1 MIFVDEK
8 HLSAR
13 LACVASL
20 VPAGA
25 RVADIGSDH
34 AYLPAAL
41 VLDGKIDFA
50 IAGEV
55 VKGPYENAVA
65 SLVPA
70 GARVADIGSDHAYLP
85 AALVLDGKI
94 DFAIA
99 GEVVKGP
106 YENAVH
112 EIKDHQLE
120 GRVIPRLADGLAA
133 IEPADKVDTITIAG
147 MGGSL
152 IASILEKD
160 KNKLTGIKR
169 LVLQPNVGLAAIE
182 PADKVDTITI
192 AGMGGSLIASI
203 LEKDKNKLTG
213 IKRLVLQPNVGES
226 QLREWLMNN
235 HYQIMNE
242 KIIEEDNHIY
252 EIIVAEPSVVP
263 FRYSKYELD
272 FGPFLLENKG
282 PIFKKKWQ
290 EYLQREA
297 HVIDQMQKAQQPP
310 VKKINEINQFLSQVK
325 EAIADDNR

>member
-55 VKGPYENAVA
+55 VKGPYENAV
-65 SLVPA
+65 
-70 GARVADIGSDHAYLP
+70 
-85 AALVLDGKI
+85 
-94 DFAIA
+94 
-99 GEVVKGP
+99 
-106 YENAVH
+106 H

-120 GRVIPRLADGLAA
+120 GKVIPRLADGLAA

-152 IASILEKD
+152 IASILEKGKD
-160 KNKLTGIKR
+160 KLT
-169 LVLQPNVGLAAIE
+169 E
-182 PADKVDTITI
+182 
-192 AGMGGSLIASI
+192 
-203 LEKDKNKLTG
+203 

-235 HYQIMNE
+235 HYQIMTE

-282 PIFKKKWQ
+282 PVFRKKWQ
-290 EYLQREA
+290 EYLKREA
-297 HVIDQMQKAQQPP
+297 HVIDQMQRAQQPP
-310 VKKINEINQFLSQVK
+310 VKKINEINEFLSQVK

>member
-55 VKGPYENAVA
+55 VKGPYENAV
-65 SLVPA
+65 
-70 GARVADIGSDHAYLP
+70 R
-85 AALVLDGKI
+85 
-94 DFAIA
+94 
-99 GEVVKGP
+99 
-106 YENAVH
+106 

-120 GRVIPRLADGLAA
+120 GQVIPRLAD
-133 IEPADKVDTITIAG
+133 
-147 MGGSL
+147 
-152 IASILEKD
+152 
-160 KNKLTGIKR
+160 
-169 LVLQPNVGLAAIE
+169 GLAAIE

-235 HYQIMNE
+235 YYQIMNE

-282 PIFKKKWQ
+282 QKKKKKWQ

-310 VKKINEINQFLSQVK
+310 VKKINEINEFLSQVK

>member
-55 VKGPYENAVA
+55 VKGPYENAV
-65 SLVPA
+65 
-70 GARVADIGSDHAYLP
+70 
-85 AALVLDGKI
+85 
-94 DFAIA
+94 
-99 GEVVKGP
+99 
-106 YENAVH
+106 H

-120 GRVIPRLADGLAA
+120 GQVIPRLADGLAA

-152 IASILEKD
+152 IASILEKGKD
-160 KNKLTGIKR
+160 KLT
-169 LVLQPNVGLAAIE
+169 E
-182 PADKVDTITI
+182 
-192 AGMGGSLIASI
+192 
-203 LEKDKNKLTG
+203 

-235 HYQIMNE
+235 HYQIMTE

-297 HVIDQMQKAQQPP
+297 HVIDQMQKAQQPS

>member
-20 VPAGA
+20 V
-25 RVADIGSDH
+25 S
-34 AYLPAAL
+34 
-41 VLDGKIDFA
+41 
-50 IAGEV
+50 
-55 VKGPYENAVA
+55 
-65 SLVPA
+65 A

-120 GRVIPRLADGLAA
+120 GQVIPRLAD
-133 IEPADKVDTITIAG
+133 
-147 MGGSL
+147 
-152 IASILEKD
+152 
-160 KNKLTGIKR
+160 
-169 LVLQPNVGLAAIE
+169 GLAAIE

-282 PIFKKKWQ
+282 PVFRKKWQ

-297 HVIDQMQKAQQPP
+297 HVIYQMQKAQQPP

>member
-55 VKGPYENAVA
+55 VKGPYENAV
-65 SLVPA
+65 
-70 GARVADIGSDHAYLP
+70 R
-85 AALVLDGKI
+85 
-94 DFAIA
+94 
-99 GEVVKGP
+99 
-106 YENAVH
+106 

-133 IEPADKVDTITIAG
+133 IEPV
-147 MGGSL
+147 
-152 IASILEKD
+152 
-160 KNKLTGIKR
+160 
-169 LVLQPNVGLAAIE
+169 
-182 PADKVDTITI
+182 DKVDTITI

-235 HYQIMNE
+235 YYQIMNE

-282 PIFKKKWQ
+282 PVFRKKWQ

-310 VKKINEINQFLSQVK
+310 VKKINEINEFLSQVK

>member
-1 MIFVDEK
+1 MDEK

-55 VKGPYENAVA
+55 VKGPYENAV
-65 SLVPA
+65 
-70 GARVADIGSDHAYLP
+70 
-85 AALVLDGKI
+85 
-94 DFAIA
+94 
-99 GEVVKGP
+99 
-106 YENAVH
+106 H

-120 GRVIPRLADGLAA
+120 GKVIPRLAD
-133 IEPADKVDTITIAG
+133 
-147 MGGSL
+147 
-152 IASILEKD
+152 
-160 KNKLTGIKR
+160 
-169 LVLQPNVGLAAIE
+169 GLAAIE

-235 HYQIMNE
+235 HYQIMTE

-282 PIFKKKWQ
+282 PVFRKKWQ

>member
-20 VPAGA
+20 VSAGA

-41 VLDGKIDFA
+41 VLDD
-50 IAGEV
+50 
-55 VKGPYENAVA
+55 
-65 SLVPA
+65 
-70 GARVADIGSDHAYLP
+70 
-85 AALVLDGKI
+85 KI

-120 GRVIPRLADGLAA
+120 GKVIPRLAD
-133 IEPADKVDTITIAG
+133 
-147 MGGSL
+147 
-152 IASILEKD
+152 
-160 KNKLTGIKR
+160 
-169 LVLQPNVGLAAIE
+169 GLAAIE

-282 PIFKKKWQ
+282 PVFRKKWQ

>member
-55 VKGPYENAVA
+55 VKGPYENAV
-65 SLVPA
+65 
-70 GARVADIGSDHAYLP
+70 R
-85 AALVLDGKI
+85 
-94 DFAIA
+94 
-99 GEVVKGP
+99 
-106 YENAVH
+106 

-120 GRVIPRLADGLAA
+120 GQVIPRLAD
-133 IEPADKVDTITIAG
+133 
-147 MGGSL
+147 
-152 IASILEKD
+152 
-160 KNKLTGIKR
+160 
-169 LVLQPNVGLAAIE
+169 GLAAIE

-235 HYQIMNE
+235 HYQIMTE

-272 FGPFLLENKG
+272 FGPFLLEKKG

>member
-1 MIFVDEK
+1 M
-8 HLSAR
+8 
-13 LACVASL
+13 
-20 VPAGA
+20 
-25 RVADIGSDH
+25 
-34 AYLPAAL
+34 
-41 VLDGKIDFA
+41 LDGKIDFA

-55 VKGPYENAVA
+55 VKGPYENAV
-65 SLVPA
+65 
-70 GARVADIGSDHAYLP
+70 R
-85 AALVLDGKI
+85 
-94 DFAIA
+94 
-99 GEVVKGP
+99 
-106 YENAVH
+106 

-169 LVLQPNVGLAAIE
+169 LVLQPNVG
-182 PADKVDTITI
+182 
-192 AGMGGSLIASI
+192 
-203 LEKDKNKLTG
+203 
-213 IKRLVLQPNVGES
+213 ES

-235 HYQIMNE
+235 YYQIMNE

-282 PIFKKKWQ
+282 PVFRKKWQ

-310 VKKINEINQFLSQVK
+310 VKKINEINEFLSQVK

>member
-55 VKGPYENAVA
+55 VKGPYENAV
-65 SLVPA
+65 
-70 GARVADIGSDHAYLP
+70 
-85 AALVLDGKI
+85 
-94 DFAIA
+94 
-99 GEVVKGP
+99 
-106 YENAVH
+106 H
-112 EIKDHQLE
+112 EIKGHQLE
-120 GRVIPRLADGLAA
+120 GQVIPRLADGLAA

-152 IASILEKD
+152 IASILEKGKD
-160 KNKLTGIKR
+160 KLT
-169 LVLQPNVGLAAIE
+169 E
-182 PADKVDTITI
+182 
-192 AGMGGSLIASI
+192 
-203 LEKDKNKLTG
+203 

-235 HYQIMNE
+235 HYQIMTE

>member
-55 VKGPYENAVA
+55 VKGPYENAV
-65 SLVPA
+65 
-70 GARVADIGSDHAYLP
+70 R
-85 AALVLDGKI
+85 
-94 DFAIA
+94 
-99 GEVVKGP
+99 
-106 YENAVH
+106 

-120 GRVIPRLADGLAA
+120 GQVIPRLAD
-133 IEPADKVDTITIAG
+133 
-147 MGGSL
+147 
-152 IASILEKD
+152 
-160 KNKLTGIKR
+160 
-169 LVLQPNVGLAAIE
+169 GLAAIE

-235 HYQIMNE
+235 YYQIMNE

-282 PIFKKKWQ
+282 PVFRKKWQ

>member
-20 VPAGA
+20 V
-25 RVADIGSDH
+25 S
-34 AYLPAAL
+34 
-41 VLDGKIDFA
+41 
-50 IAGEV
+50 
-55 VKGPYENAVA
+55 
-65 SLVPA
+65 A

-120 GRVIPRLADGLAA
+120 GQVIPRLAD
-133 IEPADKVDTITIAG
+133 
-147 MGGSL
+147 
-152 IASILEKD
+152 
-160 KNKLTGIKR
+160 
-169 LVLQPNVGLAAIE
+169 GLAAIE

-282 PIFKKKWQ
+282 PVFRKKWQ

-297 HVIDQMQKAQQPP
+297 HVIDQMQKAQQLP

>member
-55 VKGPYENAVA
+55 VKGPYENAV
-65 SLVPA
+65 
-70 GARVADIGSDHAYLP
+70 R
-85 AALVLDGKI
+85 
-94 DFAIA
+94 
-99 GEVVKGP
+99 
-106 YENAVH
+106 

-120 GRVIPRLADGLAA
+120 VRVIPRLAD
-133 IEPADKVDTITIAG
+133 
-147 MGGSL
+147 
-152 IASILEKD
+152 
-160 KNKLTGIKR
+160 
-169 LVLQPNVGLAAIE
+169 GLAAIE

-235 HYQIMNE
+235 YYQIMNE

-282 PIFKKKWQ
+282 PVFRKKWQ

-310 VKKINEINQFLSQVK
+310 VKKINEINEFLSQVK

>member
-20 VPAGA
+20 V
-25 RVADIGSDH
+25 S
-34 AYLPAAL
+34 
-41 VLDGKIDFA
+41 
-50 IAGEV
+50 
-55 VKGPYENAVA
+55 
-65 SLVPA
+65 A

-120 GRVIPRLADGLAA
+120 GQVIPRLADGLAA

-169 LVLQPNVGLAAIE
+169 LVLQPNVGE
-182 PADKVDTITI
+182 
-192 AGMGGSLIASI
+192 
-203 LEKDKNKLTG
+203 
-213 IKRLVLQPNVGES
+213 R

-263 FRYSKYELD
+263 FRYSKYALD

-282 PIFKKKWQ
+282 PVFRKKWQ

-310 VKKINEINQFLSQVK
+310 VKKINEINQILSQVK

>member
-55 VKGPYENAVA
+55 VKGPYENAV
-65 SLVPA
+65 
-70 GARVADIGSDHAYLP
+70 R
-85 AALVLDGKI
+85 
-94 DFAIA
+94 
-99 GEVVKGP
+99 
-106 YENAVH
+106 

-120 GRVIPRLADGLAA
+120 GRVIPRLAD
-133 IEPADKVDTITIAG
+133 
-147 MGGSL
+147 
-152 IASILEKD
+152 
-160 KNKLTGIKR
+160 
-169 LVLQPNVGLAAIE
+169 GLAAIE

-282 PIFKKKWQ
+282 PVFRKKWQ

-310 VKKINEINQFLSQVK
+310 VKKINEINEFLSQVK

>member
-1 MIFVDEK
+1 MDEK

-20 VPAGA
+20 V
-25 RVADIGSDH
+25 S
-34 AYLPAAL
+34 
-41 VLDGKIDFA
+41 
-50 IAGEV
+50 
-55 VKGPYENAVA
+55 
-65 SLVPA
+65 A

-120 GRVIPRLADGLAA
+120 GQVIPRLAD
-133 IEPADKVDTITIAG
+133 
-147 MGGSL
+147 
-152 IASILEKD
+152 
-160 KNKLTGIKR
+160 
-169 LVLQPNVGLAAIE
+169 GLAAIE

-282 PIFKKKWQ
+282 PVFRKKWQ

-310 VKKINEINQFLSQVK
+310 VKKINDINQFLSQVK

>member
-55 VKGPYENAVA
+55 VKGPYENAV
-65 SLVPA
+65 
-70 GARVADIGSDHAYLP
+70 
-85 AALVLDGKI
+85 
-94 DFAIA
+94 
-99 GEVVKGP
+99 
-106 YENAVH
+106 H

-120 GRVIPRLADGLAA
+120 GKVIPRLAD
-133 IEPADKVDTITIAG
+133 
-147 MGGSL
+147 
-152 IASILEKD
+152 
-160 KNKLTGIKR
+160 
-169 LVLQPNVGLAAIE
+169 GLAAIE

-235 HYQIMNE
+235 HYQIMTE

-282 PIFKKKWQ
+282 PVFRKKWQ

-325 EAIADDNR
+325 EAIANDNR

>member
-1 MIFVDEK
+1 MDEK

-55 VKGPYENAVA
+55 VKGPYENAV
-65 SLVPA
+65 
-70 GARVADIGSDHAYLP
+70 R
-85 AALVLDGKI
+85 
-94 DFAIA
+94 
-99 GEVVKGP
+99 
-106 YENAVH
+106 

-120 GRVIPRLADGLAA
+120 GQVIPRLAD
-133 IEPADKVDTITIAG
+133 
-147 MGGSL
+147 
-152 IASILEKD
+152 
-160 KNKLTGIKR
+160 
-169 LVLQPNVGLAAIE
+169 GLAAIE

-282 PIFKKKWQ
+282 PVFRKKWQ

>member
-55 VKGPYENAVA
+55 VKGPYENAV
-65 SLVPA
+65 
-70 GARVADIGSDHAYLP
+70 R
-85 AALVLDGKI
+85 
-94 DFAIA
+94 
-99 GEVVKGP
+99 
-106 YENAVH
+106 

-120 GRVIPRLADGLAA
+120 GQVIPRLAD
-133 IEPADKVDTITIAG
+133 
-147 MGGSL
+147 
-152 IASILEKD
+152 
-160 KNKLTGIKR
+160 
-169 LVLQPNVGLAAIE
+169 GLAAIE

-235 HYQIMNE
+235 YYQIMNE

-263 FRYSKYELD
+263 FRYTKYELD

-282 PIFKKKWQ
+282 PVFRKKWQ

-310 VKKINEINQFLSQVK
+310 VKKINEINEFLSQVK

>member
-55 VKGPYENAVA
+55 VKGPYENAV
-65 SLVPA
+65 
-70 GARVADIGSDHAYLP
+70 
-85 AALVLDGKI
+85 
-94 DFAIA
+94 
-99 GEVVKGP
+99 
-106 YENAVH
+106 H

-120 GRVIPRLADGLAA
+120 GQVIPRLAD
-133 IEPADKVDTITIAG
+133 
-147 MGGSL
+147 
-152 IASILEKD
+152 
-160 KNKLTGIKR
+160 
-169 LVLQPNVGLAAIE
+169 GLAAIE

-235 HYQIMNE
+235 YYQIMNE

-282 PIFKKKWQ
+282 PVFRKKWQ

-310 VKKINEINQFLSQVK
+310 VKKINEINEFLSQVK

>member
-41 VLDGKIDFA
+41 VLDGKI
-50 IAGEV
+50 
-55 VKGPYENAVA
+55 N
-65 SLVPA
+65 
-70 GARVADIGSDHAYLP
+70 
-85 AALVLDGKI
+85 
-94 DFAIA
+94 FAIA

-120 GRVIPRLADGLAA
+120 GQVIPRLADGLAA

-152 IASILEKD
+152 IASILEKG
-160 KNKLTGIKR
+160 KNKLT
-169 LVLQPNVGLAAIE
+169 E
-182 PADKVDTITI
+182 
-192 AGMGGSLIASI
+192 
-203 LEKDKNKLTG
+203 

-235 HYQIMNE
+235 HYQIMTE

-282 PIFKKKWQ
+282 PVFKKKWQ

>member
-55 VKGPYENAVA
+55 VKGPYENAV
-65 SLVPA
+65 
-70 GARVADIGSDHAYLP
+70 
-85 AALVLDGKI
+85 
-94 DFAIA
+94 
-99 GEVVKGP
+99 
-106 YENAVH
+106 H

-120 GRVIPRLADGLAA
+120 AQVIPRLADGLAA

-152 IASILEKD
+152 IASILEKGKD
-160 KNKLTGIKR
+160 KLT
-169 LVLQPNVGLAAIE
+169 E
-182 PADKVDTITI
+182 
-192 AGMGGSLIASI
+192 
-203 LEKDKNKLTG
+203 

-235 HYQIMNE
+235 HYQIMTE

>member
-55 VKGPYENAVA
+55 VKGPYENAV
-65 SLVPA
+65 
-70 GARVADIGSDHAYLP
+70 R
-85 AALVLDGKI
+85 
-94 DFAIA
+94 
-99 GEVVKGP
+99 
-106 YENAVH
+106 

-120 GRVIPRLADGLAA
+120 GQVIPRLAD
-133 IEPADKVDTITIAG
+133 
-147 MGGSL
+147 
-152 IASILEKD
+152 
-160 KNKLTGIKR
+160 
-169 LVLQPNVGLAAIE
+169 GLAAIE

-235 HYQIMNE
+235 HYQIMTE

-282 PIFKKKWQ
+282 PIFKKKWR

-310 VKKINEINQFLSQVK
+310 VKKINEINEFLSQVK

>member
-1 MIFVDEK
+1 MDEK

-55 VKGPYENAVA
+55 VKGPYENAV
-65 SLVPA
+65 
-70 GARVADIGSDHAYLP
+70 
-85 AALVLDGKI
+85 
-94 DFAIA
+94 
-99 GEVVKGP
+99 
-106 YENAVH
+106 H

-120 GRVIPRLADGLAA
+120 GKVIPRLAD
-133 IEPADKVDTITIAG
+133 
-147 MGGSL
+147 
-152 IASILEKD
+152 
-160 KNKLTGIKR
+160 
-169 LVLQPNVGLAAIE
+169 GLAAIE

-235 HYQIMNE
+235 HYQIMTE

-252 EIIVAEPSVVP
+252 EIIVAEPSVVS

>member
-13 LACVASL
+13 LAC
-20 VPAGA
+20 
-25 RVADIGSDH
+25 
-34 AYLPAAL
+34 
-41 VLDGKIDFA
+41 
-50 IAGEV
+50 
-55 VKGPYENAVA
+55 VA

-169 LVLQPNVGLAAIE
+169 LVLQPNVG
-182 PADKVDTITI
+182 
-192 AGMGGSLIASI
+192 
-203 LEKDKNKLTG
+203 
-213 IKRLVLQPNVGES
+213 ES

-235 HYQIMNE
+235 HYQIMTE

-282 PIFKKKWQ
+282 PVFRKKWQ

-310 VKKINEINQFLSQVK
+310 VKKINEINQLLSQVK

>member
-55 VKGPYENAVA
+55 VKGPYENAV
-65 SLVPA
+65 
-70 GARVADIGSDHAYLP
+70 R
-85 AALVLDGKI
+85 
-94 DFAIA
+94 
-99 GEVVKGP
+99 
-106 YENAVH
+106 

-120 GRVIPRLADGLAA
+120 GQVIPRLAD
-133 IEPADKVDTITIAG
+133 
-147 MGGSL
+147 
-152 IASILEKD
+152 
-160 KNKLTGIKR
+160 
-169 LVLQPNVGLAAIE
+169 GLAAIE

-235 HYQIMNE
+235 HYQIMTE

-282 PIFKKKWQ
+282 PVFRKKWQ

>member
-13 LACVASL
+13 LAC
-20 VPAGA
+20 
-25 RVADIGSDH
+25 
-34 AYLPAAL
+34 
-41 VLDGKIDFA
+41 
-50 IAGEV
+50 
-55 VKGPYENAVA
+55 VA

-169 LVLQPNVGLAAIE
+169 LVLQPNVG
-182 PADKVDTITI
+182 
-192 AGMGGSLIASI
+192 
-203 LEKDKNKLTG
+203 
-213 IKRLVLQPNVGES
+213 ES

-235 HYQIMNE
+235 HYQIMTE

-282 PIFKKKWQ
+282 PVFRKKWQ

>member
-55 VKGPYENAVA
+55 VKGPYENAV
-65 SLVPA
+65 
-70 GARVADIGSDHAYLP
+70 R
-85 AALVLDGKI
+85 
-94 DFAIA
+94 
-99 GEVVKGP
+99 
-106 YENAVH
+106 

-169 LVLQPNVGLAAIE
+169 LVLQPNVG
-182 PADKVDTITI
+182 
-192 AGMGGSLIASI
+192 
-203 LEKDKNKLTG
+203 
-213 IKRLVLQPNVGES
+213 ES

-235 HYQIMNE
+235 YYQIMNE

-282 PIFKKKWQ
+282 PVFRKKWQ

-310 VKKINEINQFLSQVK
+310 VKKINEINKFFYHK
-325 EAIADDNR
+325 

>member
-55 VKGPYENAVA
+55 VKGPYENAV
-65 SLVPA
+65 
-70 GARVADIGSDHAYLP
+70 
-85 AALVLDGKI
+85 
-94 DFAIA
+94 
-99 GEVVKGP
+99 
-106 YENAVH
+106 H

-120 GRVIPRLADGLAA
+120 GKVIPRLADGLAA

-152 IASILEKD
+152 IASILEKGKD
-160 KNKLTGIKR
+160 KLT
-169 LVLQPNVGLAAIE
+169 E
-182 PADKVDTITI
+182 
-192 AGMGGSLIASI
+192 
-203 LEKDKNKLTG
+203 

-235 HYQIMNE
+235 HYQIMTE

-282 PIFKKKWQ
+282 PVFRKKWQ

-297 HVIDQMQKAQQPP
+297 HVIDQMQRAQQPP
-310 VKKINEINQFLSQVK
+310 VKKINEINEFLSQVK
-325 EAIADDNR
+325 EAIANDNR

>member
-55 VKGPYENAVA
+55 VKGPYENAV
-65 SLVPA
+65 
-70 GARVADIGSDHAYLP
+70 
-85 AALVLDGKI
+85 
-94 DFAIA
+94 
-99 GEVVKGP
+99 
-106 YENAVH
+106 H

-120 GRVIPRLADGLAA
+120 GQVIPRLADGLAA

-152 IASILEKD
+152 IASILEKG
-160 KNKLTGIKR
+160 KNKLT
-169 LVLQPNVGLAAIE
+169 E
-182 PADKVDTITI
+182 
-192 AGMGGSLIASI
+192 
-203 LEKDKNKLTG
+203 

-235 HYQIMNE
+235 HYQIMTE

-282 PIFKKKWQ
+282 PVFKKKWQ

>member
-13 LACVASL
+13 LAC
-20 VPAGA
+20 
-25 RVADIGSDH
+25 
-34 AYLPAAL
+34 
-41 VLDGKIDFA
+41 
-50 IAGEV
+50 
-55 VKGPYENAVA
+55 VA

-169 LVLQPNVGLAAIE
+169 LVLQPNVG
-182 PADKVDTITI
+182 
-192 AGMGGSLIASI
+192 
-203 LEKDKNKLTG
+203 
-213 IKRLVLQPNVGES
+213 ES

-235 HYQIMNE
+235 HYQIMTE

-325 EAIADDNR
+325 ETIADDNR

>member
-34 AYLPAAL
+34 AYLPAT
-41 VLDGKIDFA
+41 
-50 IAGEV
+50 
-55 VKGPYENAVA
+55 
-65 SLVPA
+65 
-70 GARVADIGSDHAYLP
+70 
-85 AALVLDGKI
+85 LVLDGKI

-120 GRVIPRLADGLAA
+120 GQVIPRLADGLAA

-152 IASILEKD
+152 IASILEKGKD
-160 KNKLTGIKR
+160 KLT
-169 LVLQPNVGLAAIE
+169 E
-182 PADKVDTITI
+182 
-192 AGMGGSLIASI
+192 
-203 LEKDKNKLTG
+203 

-235 HYQIMNE
+235 HYQIMTE

-263 FRYSKYELD
+263 FKYSKYELD

>member
-1 MIFVDEK
+1 MDEK

-55 VKGPYENAVA
+55 VKGPYENAV
-65 SLVPA
+65 
-70 GARVADIGSDHAYLP
+70 
-85 AALVLDGKI
+85 
-94 DFAIA
+94 
-99 GEVVKGP
+99 
-106 YENAVH
+106 H

-120 GRVIPRLADGLAA
+120 GKVIPRLADGLAA

-152 IASILEKD
+152 IASILEKGKD
-160 KNKLTGIKR
+160 KLT
-169 LVLQPNVGLAAIE
+169 E
-182 PADKVDTITI
+182 
-192 AGMGGSLIASI
+192 
-203 LEKDKNKLTG
+203 

-235 HYQIMNE
+235 HYQIMTE

-282 PIFKKKWQ
+282 PVFRKKWQ

-310 VKKINEINQFLSQVK
+310 LKKINEINEFLSQVK

>member
-13 LACVASL
+13 LAC
-20 VPAGA
+20 
-25 RVADIGSDH
+25 
-34 AYLPAAL
+34 
-41 VLDGKIDFA
+41 
-50 IAGEV
+50 
-55 VKGPYENAVA
+55 VA

-169 LVLQPNVGLAAIE
+169 LVLQPNVG
-182 PADKVDTITI
+182 
-192 AGMGGSLIASI
+192 
-203 LEKDKNKLTG
+203 
-213 IKRLVLQPNVGES
+213 ES

-235 HYQIMNE
+235 HYQIMTE
-242 KIIEEDNHIY
+242 KIIEEDKHIY

>member
-55 VKGPYENAVA
+55 VKGPYENAV
-65 SLVPA
+65 
-70 GARVADIGSDHAYLP
+70 
-85 AALVLDGKI
+85 
-94 DFAIA
+94 
-99 GEVVKGP
+99 
-106 YENAVH
+106 H

-120 GRVIPRLADGLAA
+120 GKVIPRLADGLAA

-152 IASILEKD
+152 IASILEKGKD
-160 KNKLTGIKR
+160 KLT
-169 LVLQPNVGLAAIE
+169 E
-182 PADKVDTITI
+182 
-192 AGMGGSLIASI
+192 
-203 LEKDKNKLTG
+203 

-235 HYQIMNE
+235 HYQIMTE

-282 PIFKKKWQ
+282 PVFRKKWQ

-297 HVIDQMQKAQQPP
+297 HVIDQMQRAQQPP
-310 VKKINEINQFLSQVK
+310 VKKINEINEFLSQVK

>member
-41 VLDGKIDFA
+41 VLDD
-50 IAGEV
+50 
-55 VKGPYENAVA
+55 
-65 SLVPA
+65 
-70 GARVADIGSDHAYLP
+70 
-85 AALVLDGKI
+85 KI

-120 GRVIPRLADGLAA
+120 GKVIPRLAD
-133 IEPADKVDTITIAG
+133 
-147 MGGSL
+147 
-152 IASILEKD
+152 
-160 KNKLTGIKR
+160 
-169 LVLQPNVGLAAIE
+169 GLAAIE

-282 PIFKKKWQ
+282 PVFRKKWQ

-310 VKKINEINQFLSQVK
+310 LKKINEINQFLSQVK

>member
-20 VPAGA
+20 V
-25 RVADIGSDH
+25 S
-34 AYLPAAL
+34 
-41 VLDGKIDFA
+41 
-50 IAGEV
+50 
-55 VKGPYENAVA
+55 
-65 SLVPA
+65 A

-120 GRVIPRLADGLAA
+120 GQVIPRLADGLAA

-160 KNKLTGIKR
+160 KNKLI
-169 LVLQPNVGLAAIE
+169 
-182 PADKVDTITI
+182 
-192 AGMGGSLIASI
+192 
-203 LEKDKNKLTG
+203 G

-282 PIFKKKWQ
+282 PVFRKKWQ

>member
-55 VKGPYENAVA
+55 VKGPYENAV
-65 SLVPA
+65 
-70 GARVADIGSDHAYLP
+70 R
-85 AALVLDGKI
+85 
-94 DFAIA
+94 
-99 GEVVKGP
+99 
-106 YENAVH
+106 

-169 LVLQPNVGLAAIE
+169 LVLQPNVG
-182 PADKVDTITI
+182 
-192 AGMGGSLIASI
+192 
-203 LEKDKNKLTG
+203 
-213 IKRLVLQPNVGES
+213 ES

-235 HYQIMNE
+235 YYQIMNE

-282 PIFKKKWQ
+282 PVFREKWQ

-310 VKKINEINQFLSQVK
+310 VKKINEINEFLSQVK